1 MTGHKH
7 DVPRRP
13 PRISSPLTKLK
24 SHYDA
29 IVVGSGYGA
38 SIAASRLA
46 RAGRRVC
53 ILERGEERWP
63 GEYPED
69 TLKAATEVQ
78 FNGEH
83 GHEGKRTGL
92 YEIHKNK
99 DQWAF
104 VACGYDCRING

>member
-1 MTGHKH
+1 MPGHKKNL
-7 DVPRRP
+7 PRLSR
-13 PRISSPLTKLK
+13 PLTKLK

-46 RAGRRVC
+46 RAGKRVC

-69 TLKAATEVQ
+69 TLKCASEIQ

-83 GHEGKRTGL
+83 GHEGKKTGL

-104 VACGYDCRING
+104 VACG